1 MKPHPYI
8 GKEPNFQFI
17 IIASFILHLVFIAV
31 VTVPLKTKEN
41 EYKTY
46 FVDLVG
52 PADFRKEKSPVT
64 TDAAKGKTGAVKEP
78 PQAVKPESKADMSLE
93 AIERLAEKKIEKEK
107 VTKEIERIRALNSL
121 SKLKNK
127 KEAEKSREINIIRQ
141 QALGS
146 FSKGQGVPGHAQ
158 SIGADPYY
166 AMIIRKIKNE
176 WVYPE
181 AVSSDLE
188 AIISFIMDENGKV
201 VSYKIEQP
209 SGNPLFDR
217 SAVNAVLKAS
227 PLPPHPKENEIVVRF
242 HR

>member
-1 MKPHPYI
+1 MKQHQYI

-17 IIASFILHLVFIAV
+17 IIASFILHLIFIAV
-31 VTVPLKTKEN
+31 VTVPLKTKES

-52 PADFRKEKSPVT
+52 PADVREEKAPVT
-64 TDAAKGKTGAVKEP
+64 ADSAKGKTGALKEP
-78 PQAVKPESKADMSLE
+78 PLAITPRSKADMSLE
-93 AIERLAEKKIEKEK
+93 AIERLAEKKVEKEK
-107 VTKEIERIRALNSL
+107 VTKEIDRIRAISSL

-127 KEAEKSREINIIRQ
+127 KEEERAQGIDVIRQ
-141 QALGS
+141 KIQGS
-146 FSKGQGVPGHAQ
+146 ASTGQDFPGAAQ
-158 SIGADPYY
+158 SIGGDVYY
-166 AMIIRKIKNE
+166 AIIIRKIKNQ

-181 AVSSDLE
+181 ADSADLE
-188 AIISFIMDENGKV
+188 AIISFIMDESGKV

-227 PLPPHPKENEIVVRF
+227 PLPPHPEENEIVVRF